1 MPVNTTWWRTHPVG
15 HRLLAVL
22 VLEVLYLAL
31 PGRGVVALVWFAVDL
46 WLLHRIRHSSGLAWV
61 VLLALSVL
69 AAALGVVSIVVVGF
83 GVPALAAVVLNV
95 AVVVLALTRPVRG
108 WVARSGLM
116 SLPGEH

>member
-1 MPVNTTWWRTHPVG
+1 MNTTWWRTHPVG

-22 VLEVLYLAL
+22 VCEVLYLGL
-31 PGRGVVALVWFAVDL
+31 PGRGVLALVWFALDL
-46 WLLHRIRHSSGLAWV
+46 WLLHRIRRSSGLAWV

-69 AAALGVVSIVVVGF
+69 AGGLGVASLVVVGF
-83 GVPALAAVVLNV
+83 GVAALAAVVLNV
-95 AVVVLALTRPVRG
+95 AVAVLLLTRPVRG